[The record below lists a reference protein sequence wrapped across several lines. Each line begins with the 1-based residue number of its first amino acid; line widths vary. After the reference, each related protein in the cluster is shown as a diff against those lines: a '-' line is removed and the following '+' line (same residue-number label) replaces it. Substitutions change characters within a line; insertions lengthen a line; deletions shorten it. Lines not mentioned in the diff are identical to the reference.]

1 MKSDI
6 KNTAAFLAV
15 AIWADGVYATEEKS
29 ILTEIAEV
37 LNIETSELTKNVEE
51 ALSTLEKKEE
61 QEIQD
66 YLVENASAIEE
77 EDTKILMQCAIE
89 IILADNVITQ
99 DEVQVLFDLADATG
113 TIEHADIT
121 LMLTDFVKY
130 NPEVEIKF

>member
-89 IILADNVITQ
+89 IILADNVQ

>member
-66 YLVENASAIEE
+66 YLVENASAIE
-77 EDTKILMQCAIE
+77 
-89 IILADNVITQ
+89 
-99 DEVQVLFDLADATG
+99 
-113 TIEHADIT
+113 
-121 LMLTDFVKY
+121 
-130 NPEVEIKF
+130 

>member
-61 QEIQD
+61 QKIQD